1 MPPKR
6 LGFFTRLLDDVPAVE
21 RYRIALDQ
29 ILLADRLGF
38 DTAWVAQ
45 HHFHAA
51 EGGLPSPFPFLAH
64 VAARTTGIRLG
75 TGVITLPMENPV
87 RVAEDAAV
95 TDLLSGGRLELG
107 FGTGATPASYLA
119 FGIDH
124 SERGVVHGRNLATVR
139 DAFAGR
145 ALGHGENRL
154 YPEAPSLGDRMWQA
168 TFSVAGGEFAGRD
181 GDGLMLSRTQPRPKN
196 GPWIPLAEIQIPI
209 IDAYEAALPEGRPSR
224 IMASRSLFVAD
235 SRDEAMALAETGLT
249 NAIAGFQ
256 RSGYRFLGHS
266 VAELIQTLDVH
277 IGTPAEV
284 IDSLA
289 ADPVLARASD
299 IVFQVHN
306 VDPPPEKVRRSL
318 ELLATEVAPALG
330 WGARRS
336 AA

>member
-1 MPPKR
+1 MSPKR
-6 LGFFTRLLDDVPAVE
+6 LGFFTRLLDDVPAIE
-21 RYRIALDQ
+21 RYRIAADQ
-29 ILLADRLGF
+29 IGLADRLGF

-64 VAARTTGIRLG
+64 VAARTRGIRLG

-95 TDLLSGGRLELG
+95 TDLLSNGRLELG
-107 FGTGATPASYLA
+107 FGTGATPPSYLA

-124 SERGVVHGRNLATVR
+124 SERGAVHGRNLATVR

-145 ALGHGENRL
+145 ALGHDENRL

-181 GDGLMLSRTQPRPKN
+181 GDGLMLSRTQPRPKT
-196 GPWIPLAEIQIPI
+196 GPWIPLSDIQLPI
-209 IDAYEAALPEGRPSR
+209 IDAYEAALPAGRPSR

-235 SRDEAMALAETGLT
+235 SHDEAMALAEIGLS
-249 NAIAGFQ
+249 NIAGWFE
-256 RSGYRFLGHS
+256 RTGYRLLGRS
-266 VAELIQTLDVH
+266 VAELIETLDVH
-277 IGTPAEV
+277 IGTPEEV
-284 IDSLA
+284 IGSLA

-299 IVFQVHN
+299 VVFQVHN
-306 VDPPPEKVRRSL
+306 VDPPPDRVLRSI
-318 ELLATEVAPALG
+318 ELIATEVAPALG
-330 WGARRS
+330 WGQRR
-336 AA
+336 AAA